1 LVLVKFPKDMCRPLT
16 PFVLVI
22 FGLVVSMAAGQNPSS
37 SCSITP
43 IGVNREPNMFTPA
56 QEVELGEV
64 LVQVAR
70 DNAEEV
76 DDPELTAYLQQIGD
90 RLASHL
96 PPLGLKY
103 RFYLSN
109 LPTANAF
116 SIAGG
121 RVYVTRKLIGF
132 AHSED
137 ELAGVLAHEL
147 GHIVTH
153 QSAIEYTRF
162 FHAIGIT
169 EISDQADIESKFHRF
184 LESGKRFTV
193 SGEDRQLE
201 ADRVG
206 MEVQAL
212 AGYKTDGLADFFD
225 RATDNRGKTGNW
237 FSDLLG
243 KTPENSKRVREMQKT
258 LRRFPPECADASAP
272 SSESFREWQAK
283 VVSYAGTG
291 RRENIPGLLS
301 RKELDP
307 PLQDEVH
314 TLRFSYDGKY
324 LVAQDDGSIYVL
336 TREPLAFKFRIEAP
350 DAYPAR
356 FSADS
361 KRLTFYDPALRV
373 ETWDL
378 DKGERTEVHEM
389 YSPRG
394 CMQTA
399 LTSDGAT
406 LACVNFEETLV
417 LFDTAKDERIFEKQR
432 IRSGELAIGA
442 NWASYSYQIRF
453 LNMGFSLDG
462 RYLVLA
468 TGDSVLAVDVP
479 ARREI
484 PVSGALK
491 PFLHGAFSFVT
502 DKTLVGNEKNGS
514 RAALLSFPEGTI
526 LHSFEL
532 GSSAPF
538 PVAKG
543 EYVLMRPIRDYAVG
557 VLDMRTNTIVR
568 ASKTPAMDVY
578 GDIAA
583 SMLPSGELALFGAAP
598 APIAKLAL
606 PRGHFG
612 RLQIADFSDDLNWL
626 AVSTHSRGS
635 VWNLSKGERPYNL
648 KGFRGA
654 CFAKDGNLYL
664 DFPKRD
670 KVDRSIVRAD
680 LRQVQMSIVEK
691 VDPGRVWQECQYLV
705 SLRGKEET
713 VSPKDKDKQNDD
725 AEDEDRRD
733 YRYEGKKISWR
744 DVYEP
749 GETNKTLE
757 VRDALTDTPI
767 WSKTFSKVIPAIYT
781 DATSNV
787 AAFRWRLSSQG
798 ARAELKS
805 LPGALTPESGGRD
818 DDYLIEIVELSSGK
832 FLNAIVIDTT
842 NGAIKLHKNL
852 VTRDWVVGYD
862 SIGRTL
868 VYSLKTGKCTAKFFG
883 EPRNVSSSGTLVF
896 EHNPRRLAIYDLTS
910 NKKSDLTFPFPVSST
925 FFTRDGKRLL
935 LLTKDQVV
943 YTVDPGLAK

>member
-1 LVLVKFPKDMCRPLT
+1 MAVGQEAST
-16 PFVLVI
+16 P
-22 FGLVVSMAAGQNPSS
+22 
-37 SCSITP
+37 CSVTP
-43 IGVNREPNMFTPA
+43 IRPSREANMFSPA
-56 QEVELGEV
+56 QEVDLGEV
-64 LVQVAR
+64 LVEIVR
-70 DNAEEV
+70 GNAGEV
-76 DDPELTAYLQQIGD
+76 DDPELTGYLQQIGD
-90 RLASHL
+90 RLAGHL

-132 AHSED
+132 ARSED
-137 ELAGVLAHEL
+137 ELAGVMAHEL
-147 GHIVTH
+147 GHIITH

-162 FHAIGIT
+162 FNAIGIT
-169 EISDQADIESKFHRF
+169 EVKDQADIEAKFHRF

-193 SGEDRQLE
+193 SGEDHQLE

-237 FSDLLG
+237 FSDLFG

-258 LRRFPPECADASAP
+258 LRRFPPDCTSSSTHSSDA
-272 SSESFREWQAK
+272 FRDWQAK
-283 VVSYAGTG
+283 VVSYDGTG

-301 RKELDP
+301 KKPLEP

-314 TLRFSYDGKY
+314 TVHFSYDGKY
-324 LVAQDDGSIYVL
+324 VLAQDDGSIYVL

-361 KRLTFYDPALRV
+361 KRITFYDPALRV
-373 ETWDL
+373 ETWDVE
-378 DKGERTEVHEM
+378 KGVRIEVHEM

-406 LACVNFEETLV
+406 LACINHEEALV

-432 IRSGELAIGA
+432 IRQGELALGTHWG
-442 NWASYSYQIRF
+442 NFSYQIRF
-453 LNMGFSLDG
+453 INMGFSLDG

-479 ARREI
+479 SRQEV
-484 PVSGALK
+484 PVNGALK
-491 PFLHGAFSFVT
+491 PFLHGAFSFT
-502 DKTLVGNEKNGS
+502 GDRTLVGNEKNGS
-514 RAALLSFPEGTI
+514 RAALLSFPEGTV

-532 GSSAPF
+532 GSASPF

-543 EYVLMRPIRDYAVG
+543 EFVLMRPIHDYAVG
-557 VLDMRTNTIVR
+557 VLDMRSNTIVR

-578 GDIAA
+578 GDVAV
-583 SMLPSGELALFGAAP
+583 SMLGSGELALFGADP
-598 APIAKLAL
+598 TPISKLAL

-612 RLQIADFSDDLNWL
+612 RLQATDFSDDLNWL

-635 VWNLSKGERPYNL
+635 VWNLSSGTRPYNL

-654 CFAKDGNLYL
+654 CFAKDGSLYL

-691 VDPGRVWQECQYLV
+691 VDPGRVWQECEYLV
-705 SLRGKEET
+705 SLKGKDDS
-713 VSPKDKDKQNDD
+713 VPPKDKDK
-725 AEDEDRRD
+725 AEDSEDEERRD
-733 YRYEGKKISWR
+733 YRYEGIKFSWR

-749 GETNKTLE
+749 ADTNKTFE
-757 VRDALTDTPI
+757 VRDALTGTPL
-767 WSKTFSKVIPAIYT
+767 WSKTFSKVVPAIYT
-781 DATSNV
+781 DAAANV
-787 AAFRWRLSSQG
+787 AAFRWRLASQG
-798 ARAELKS
+798 AKAELKT
-805 LPGALTPESGGRD
+805 LPTVLKPESGGRD
-818 DDYLIEIVELSSGK
+818 DDYLIEVVELSSGK
-832 FLNAIVIDTT
+832 FVNALIIDTS
-842 NGAIKLHKNL
+842 NGAIRLHRNL
-852 VTRDWVVGYD
+852 VSRDWLVGYD

-868 VYSLKTGKCTAKFFG
+868 IYSLKTGRCTAKFFG
-883 EPRNVSSSGTLVF
+883 DPRSISSSGTLVF
-896 EHNPRRLAIYDLTS
+896 RRDAGHLALYDLAS
-910 NKKSDLTFPFPVSST
+910 NKRTSLTFPFPVSST
-925 FFTRDGKRLL
+925 FFTRDGKKLL
-935 LLTKDQVV
+935 LLTNDQIL
-943 YTVDPGLAK
+943 YSVDPAVPK

>member
-1 LVLVKFPKDMCRPLT
+1 MCRSR
-16 PFVLVI
+16 FVLVI
-22 FGLVVSMAAGQNPSS
+22 LLLLTSMAAGQVPSAP
-37 SCSITP
+37 CSITP
-43 IGVNREPNMFTPA
+43 IRPSRDANMFTPA
-56 QEVELGEV
+56 QEVDLGEV
-64 LVQVAR
+64 LVEIVR
-70 DNAEEV
+70 DNAKEL
-76 DDPELTAYLQQIGD
+76 DDPDLTTYLQQIGD

-116 SIAGG
+116 SLAGG

-169 EISDQADIESKFHRF
+169 EVIDQADIEAKFHRF
-184 LESGKRFTV
+184 LESGKTFTV
-193 SGEDRQLE
+193 SGEDHQLE

-237 FSDLLG
+237 FSDLFG

-258 LRRFPPECADASAP
+258 LRRFPPECTAAFTHSSDA
-272 SSESFREWQAK
+272 FREWQTK
-283 VVSYAGTG
+283 VVSYGGTG

-301 RKELDP
+301 KKVLDP
-307 PLQDEVH
+307 PLQDEVN

-324 LVAQDDGSIYVL
+324 LIAQDDGSIYVL
-336 TREPLAFKFRIEAP
+336 TREPLTFKFRIEAP

-378 DKGERTEVHEM
+378 EKGERTEVHEM

-399 LTSDGAT
+399 LTPDGST
-406 LACVNFEETLV
+406 LACVNGEDTLV
-417 LFDTAKDERIFEKQR
+417 LFDTVKDERIFEKQR
-432 IRSGELAIGA
+432 IRSGELAVGA
-442 NWASYSYQIRF
+442 HWGSYSYQIRF

-462 RYLVLA
+462 RYLLVA
-468 TGDSVLAVDVP
+468 SADSVLAVDVP
-479 ARREI
+479 ARHEV

-491 PFLHGAFSFVT
+491 PFLHGAFSFIS

-514 RAALLSFPEGTI
+514 RAALLTFPEGTI

-543 EYVLMRPIRDYAVG
+543 EYVLMRPIHDYAVG
-557 VLDMRTNTIVR
+557 VLDMRSNTIVR

-598 APIAKLAL
+598 APVAKLAL

-612 RLQIADFSDDLNWL
+612 AVEVADFSDDLNWL
-626 AVSTHSRGS
+626 AVSTRSRGS
-635 VWNLSKGERPYNL
+635 VWNLSNGARPYNL

-691 VDPGRVWQECQYLV
+691 VDPGRAWQECEYLV
-705 SLRGKEET
+705 SLKGKEET
-713 VSPKDKDKQNDD
+713 VSQKDKDKQNDNS
-725 AEDEDRRD
+725 EDEDRRD
-733 YRYEGKKISWR
+733 YRYEGTKISWR

-749 GETNKTLE
+749 SETNKTLE
-757 VRDALTDTPI
+757 VRDALTGAPL
-767 WSKTFSKVIPAIYT
+767 WSKAFSKVIPAIYT

-787 AAFRWRLSSQG
+787 AAFRWRLSTPG
-798 ARAELKS
+798 AKAELKT
-805 LPGALTPESGGRD
+805 LPTVLRPDSGGRD

-832 FLNAIVIDTT
+832 FLNALIIDTT
-842 NGAIKLHKNL
+842 NGAIDLHRNL
-852 VTRDWVVGYD
+852 VTRDWLVGYD

-868 VYSLKTGKCTAKFFG
+868 IYSLKTGKCTAKFFG
-883 EPRNVSSSGTLVF
+883 DPWSVSLSGTLVF
-896 EHNPRRLAIYDLTS
+896 EYDPGRLAIYDLTS

-925 FFTRDGKRLL
+925 FFTRDGKKLL

>member
-1 LVLVKFPKDMCRPLT
+1 
-16 PFVLVI
+16 
-22 FGLVVSMAAGQNPSS
+22 
-37 SCSITP
+37 
-43 IGVNREPNMFTPA
+43 MFTPA
-56 QEVELGEV
+56 QEVDLGEV
-64 LVQVAR
+64 LVEIVR
-70 DNAEEV
+70 DNAKEL
-76 DDPELTAYLQQIGD
+76 DDPDLTAYLQQIGD

-132 AHSED
+132 ARSED

-169 EISDQADIESKFHRF
+169 EISDQADIEAKFHRF
-184 LESGKRFTV
+184 LESGKTFTV
-193 SGEDRQLE
+193 SGEDHQLE

-237 FSDLLG
+237 FSDLFG

-258 LRRFPPECADASAP
+258 LRQFPPECTAASTHSSDA
-272 SSESFREWQAK
+272 FREWQTK
-283 VVSYAGTG
+283 VVSYGGTG

-301 RKELDP
+301 KKVLDP
-307 PLQDEVH
+307 PLQDEVN

-324 LVAQDDGSIYVL
+324 LIAQDEGSIYVL
-336 TREPLAFKFRIEAP
+336 TREPLTFKFRIEAP

-361 KRLTFYDPALRV
+361 RHLTFYDPGLRV
-373 ETWDL
+373 ETWDVE
-378 DKGERTEVHEM
+378 KGERTEVHEM

-399 LTSDGAT
+399 LTADGAT
-406 LACVNFEETLV
+406 LACVNGKDTLV
-417 LFDTAKDERIFEKQR
+417 LFDTAKDERIYEKER
-432 IRSGELAIGA
+432 IRSGEFARGA
-442 NWASYSYQIRF
+442 NWASYSYKIRF

-462 RYLVLA
+462 RYLLVA
-468 TGDSVLAVDVP
+468 SGDSVLAIDVP
-479 ARREI
+479 ARQEV
-484 PVSGALK
+484 PVSGTLK
-491 PFLHGAFSFVT
+491 PFLHGAFSFVGER
-502 DKTLVGNEKNGS
+502 TLVGNEKNGS
-514 RAALLSFPEGTI
+514 RAALLTFPEGTI

-532 GSSAPF
+532 GSAAPF

-543 EYVLMRPIRDYAVG
+543 DYVLMRPIHDYAVG
-557 VLDMRTNTIVR
+557 VLDMRSNTIVR

-578 GDIAA
+578 GDVAA
-583 SMLPSGELALFGAAP
+583 SILPTGELAVFGAAP
-598 APIAKLAL
+598 APLAKLSL

-612 RLQIADFSDDLNWL
+612 HLRTADFSDDLNWL
-626 AVSTHSRGS
+626 AVSTHARGS
-635 VWNLSKGERPYNL
+635 VWNLSNGTRPYNL

-654 CFAKDGNLYL
+654 CFVKDGNLYL

-680 LRQVQMSIVEK
+680 LGQVQMSIVQK

-705 SLRGKEET
+705 SLKSKEEN
-713 VSPKDKDKQNDD
+713 SEKKDKDQQEDSEEND
-725 AEDEDRRD
+725 ERD
-733 YRYEGKKISWR
+733 YRYEGVKFSWR

-749 GETNKTLE
+749 AETNKTFE
-757 VRDALTDTPI
+757 VRDALTGNSL
-767 WSKTFSKVIPAIYT
+767 WSKTFSKVVPAIYT
-781 DATSNV
+781 DAESNV

-798 ARAELKS
+798 AKAEMKS
-805 LPGALTPESGGRD
+805 LPAVLRPESGGRD

-832 FLNAIVIDTT
+832 FLSAIVIDTS
-842 NGAIKLHKNL
+842 NGAISLRRNL

-868 VYSLKTGKCTAKFFG
+868 IYSLKTGKCTAKFFG
-883 EPRNVSSSGTLVF
+883 DPRNVSLSGTLVF
-896 EHNPRRLAIYDLTS
+896 QHDPGRLALYDLAS
-910 NKKSDLTFPFPVSST
+910 NRTTDLTLPFSVSNT
-925 FFTRDGKRLL
+925 FFTRDGKKLV
-935 LLTKDQVV
+935 LLTNDQVV
-943 YTVDPGLAK
+943 YTVDPALAK